1 MGFALKLLAAASL
14 AVVTGTGAW
23 AQTANFDPGKTLAD
37 TLSAETGG
45 QLKISFETRARYE
58 DRTGNSFGKEPDRS
72 YGLFRNRFG
81 MAYTPVKW
89 IRFSGMVQD
98 SRVPGYGP
106 GAPNNIRDRAD
117 LHEAYFELFPGQK
130 TGFGFT
136 AGRAMLNYGEGRLIG
151 TPQWS
156 NVARTYDNARLT
168 YRTNRAQ
175 VEVLLISPVKIRTEE
190 FNQPV
195 FGDRIWGVYSTLPNA
210 IGKSLVEVYVL
221 RHDQNRIGGFTGGSR
236 SAGTDRLAT
245 NTVGFRMAGP
255 LAAGWKYSVE
265 NAWQG
270 GEIGAASQ
278 RAEALFGGMNRRW
291 MVGKRPLDLSA
302 EYKYASG
309 TDDPGNVKRSGTFDQ
324 LSPANHDKFGHEDI
338 FGWRNLHNVRS
349 LAILGLTKRLAANLM
364 YDSIWLASRR
374 DALYNGSGRAI
385 VRSADG
391 SAGRHVGQE
400 LDGYVTCNAGPYLFG
415 GGYGYFFNGE
425 VIRKLTPGAA
435 PTYIYVFSSYSF

>member
-1 MGFALKLLAAASL
+1 MRFAVMLPAAVSL
-14 AVVTGTGAW
+14 AVVAGAGAW
-23 AQTANFDPGKTLAD
+23 AQTQYFDPGKKLAD
-37 TLSAETGG
+37 TVSAETNSK
-45 QLKISFETRARYE
+45 LKISFETRARFE
-58 DRTGNSFGKEPDRS
+58 DRTGNAFGKEPDRN

-81 MAYTPVKW
+81 MSYAPVKW
-89 IRFSGMVQD
+89 IKFSGMVQD

-106 GAPNNIRDRAD
+106 GAPNNMRDRAG

-130 TGFGFT
+130 QGFGFT

-156 NVARTYDNARLT
+156 NVARTYDNARLS
-168 YRTNRAQ
+168 YKTNRAQ
-175 VEVLLISPVKIRTEE
+175 FEVLMVSPVKIRTED

-195 FGDRIWGVYSTLPNA
+195 LGDRIWGMYSTLPNA
-210 IGKSLVEVYVL
+210 IGKSLLEVYAL
-221 RHDQNRIGGFTGGSR
+221 RHDQNRIAGFTGGST
-236 SAGTDRLAT
+236 SAGTDRLST

-255 LAAGWKYSVE
+255 VVGGWQYSVE

-270 GEIGAASQ
+270 GSIGPASQ
-278 RAEALFGGMNRRW
+278 RAAALFAGLSNRW
-291 MVGKRPLDLSA
+291 TVGKKPLDISA

-309 TDDPGNVKRSGTFDQ
+309 TGDPKNATRSGTFDQ
-324 LSPANHDKFGHEDI
+324 LSPANHDKFGHEDL
-338 FGWRNLHNVRS
+338 FGWRNVHNTRS
-349 LAILGLTKRLAANLM
+349 VASLGLTKRVAFNLM

-374 DALYNGSGRAI
+374 DALYNGSGKAI

-400 LDGYVTCNAGPYLFG
+400 LDGFVTCKAGPYLFG

-425 VIRKLTPGAA
+425 VIRKLTPGAT
-435 PTYIYVFSSYSF
+435 PTYVYVFSSYSF